1 VAAIFHNFGSR
12 FSRWVPDWFSRRV
25 PDWVRTL
32 ALYVRL
38 GFLSIFYLPG
48 NLVEIRTGDK
58 DQEIEL
64 LRFLRLTVVWSI
76 LMIGS
81 AFALAAACIQLA
93 LA

>member
-58 DQEIEL
+58 I
-64 LRFLRLTVVWSI
+64 RKSSSC
-76 LMIGS
+76 GS
-81 AFALAAACIQLA
+81 SG
-93 LA
+93 

>member
-1 VAAIFHNFGSR
+1 MPDWLR
-12 FSRWVPDWFSRRV
+12 RWVPDWVS
-25 PDWVRTL
+25 TL

-38 GFLSIFYLPG
+38 AFLSIFYLPG

-81 AFALAAACIQLA
+81 AFVLAAACIQLP

>member
-12 FSRWVPDWFSRRV
+12 FSQWVPDWFSRWV
-25 PDWVRTL
+25 PNWVRTL

-38 GFLSIFYLPG
+38 AFLSIFYLPG

-64 LRFLRLTVVWSI
+64 LRFLRLTAVWSI